1 MSSNT
6 ESRRPEGQKGY
17 QPRPDGANIEAGY
30 QPQASGQ
37 VDPGAVKPPQGDTA
51 IVRPEKPASKR

>member
-1 MSSNT
+1 MSPET
-6 ESRRPEGQKGY
+6 KSRRPGGQKGY
-17 QPRPDGANIEAGY
+17 QPRPEPSEGLGY

-51 IVRPEKPASKR
+51 IVRPEKPAKKQ

>member
-1 MSSNT
+1 MSP
-6 ESRRPEGQKGY
+6 EAKSRPAEQQRGY
-17 QPRPDGANIEAGY
+17 QPRPDVTENGY

-51 IVRPEKPASKR
+51 IVPPAKPARKQ